1 MKDGPYLIG
10 SSATITCF
18 SNFTIR
24 SITWR
29 SSTFSG
35 FTMSNPRPNIAVLSI
50 SSITLDLHGTMFECV
65 VSITLQNGGDITSS
79 ASFTLNS
86 EEIRKFLNTQF
97 NLNIYNNIQLQFL
110 ALS

>member
-1 MKDGPYLIG
+1 MKEGPYLIN

-18 SNFTIR
+18 SNFTVR

-50 SSITLDLHGTMFECV
+50 SNIRRDLQGTVFECV
-65 VSITLQNGGDITSS
+65 VNITLPNGGDITRS

-86 EEIRKFLNTQF
+86 EETCKYLNTHF
-97 NLNIYNNIQLQFL
+97 I
-110 ALS
+110 